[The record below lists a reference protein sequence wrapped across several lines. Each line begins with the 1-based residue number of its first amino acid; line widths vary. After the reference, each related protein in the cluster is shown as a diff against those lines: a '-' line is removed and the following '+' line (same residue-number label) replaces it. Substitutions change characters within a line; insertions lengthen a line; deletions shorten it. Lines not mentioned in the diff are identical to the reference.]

1 MSIDSIANLQTARRY
16 LTSVLLNLP
25 IETTETSVANLL
37 VMLDHFI
44 ANPDEYHELRKLDQS
59 ATRLGRD

>member
-1 MSIDSIANLQTARRY
+1 MSVDSIANLQTARRY

-25 IETTETSVANLL
+25 VETTETSVANLL

-44 ANPDEYHELRKLDQS
+44 ANPDEYHELRKLN
-59 ATRLGRD
+59 